1 LKFSIL
7 GKTVEIKDSAAPPN
21 PRDDE
26 GWRNYLSG
34 RGYKIGPIE
43 AIKVSAV
50 LRSVDVIAK
59 TLASLPLGLYMN
71 TDQGKEKAILHP
83 VYKLI
88 HRLPNPYTTAYDF
101 WHMYIFNLLLTRG
114 AYAKIVRNRAG
125 VITSLWNIPTAN
137 VSEWQINKI
146 NGERYVI
153 INLGEGQSERLRFI
167 DILHTPNL
175 RFTSDLQAEDPL
187 TIAADVLG
195 LNTALNGYAIDF
207 FTNGT
212 NSGGFITH
220 PDNMSE
226 EAYTRFKETWNKT
239 YSGVLNQHK
248 VGFLEEGMQFKEMG
262 RNPEES
268 QALESRK
275 FAIVEI
281 CRLFGVP
288 PHKVFDLERAT
299 FSNIEEQNTEFVQD
313 AVTPNAVRIE
323 QSMYRDLLLTREQEI
338 YFARWNIN
346 GLMRGDTTTRTA
358 YYHNARQDGWLNA
371 DDIRELED
379 MNKLP
384 VGQGGEIYAVNG
396 NMIPLSMVPYNKPKG
411 AQANEQNK

>member
-1 LKFSIL
+1 MRFKIF
-7 GKTVEIKDSAAPPN
+7 GKTIEIKDSTAPSSLQN
-21 PRDDE
+21 DDD
-26 GWRNYLSG
+26 WRRYLTG

-43 AIKVSAV
+43 ALKVSAV

-59 TLASLPLGLYMN
+59 TLASLPLALYMN
-71 TDQGKEKAILHP
+71 TEQGKEKAVHHP
-83 VYKLI
+83 VYKLL

-125 VITSLWNIPTAN
+125 VVTSLWNIPTAN
-137 VSEWQINKI
+137 VSDWQVNKL
-146 NGERYVI
+146 NGERYVVV
-153 INLGEGQSERLRFI
+153 NLGEGQTERLRFV

-175 RFTSDLQAEDPL
+175 RFSSDLQAEDPL
-187 TIAADVLG
+187 NIAADVLG

-207 FTNGT
+207 FANGT
-212 NSGGFITH
+212 NTGGFVTH
-220 PDNMSE
+220 PESMSE

-248 VGFLEEGMQFKEMG
+248 VGFLEEGMTFKEMG

-299 FSNIEEQNTEFVQD
+299 FSNIEQQNTEFVQD

-338 YFARWNIN
+338 YFAKWNIN

-384 VGQGGEIYAVNG
+384 PGQGGDIYAVNG
-396 NMIPLSMVPYNKPKG
+396 NMMALSMVPYNKPKG
-411 AQANEQNK
+411 AQTNEQSK